1 MSISEKI
8 NIRKKI
14 ALTLH
19 ANYVKNLANLH
30 ELNYLFWECTLRCN
44 LKCIHCG
51 SDCLSNSSQ
60 EDMPLNDFLKVLD
73 DISYKVNPNKTM
85 IALTGGEPL
94 MRNDIFECGNE
105 ISKRGFPWGM
115 VTNGYFLDETA
126 LQHLLNSGICSI
138 TISLDGLESSHNWL
152 RQNDYSYKKVLTAI
166 SLVANSVIQTYDVVT
181 CVNQK
186 NINELNQIYDLLKSL
201 SVRNWRL
208 FTIFPKGRAK
218 ENSEL
223 LPNKSLLV
231 KLFDFIREKR
241 KNNNDLDVYFGC
253 EGFLGN
259 YEQEVRDS
267 FFYCAAGVNIC
278 SILNDGSISACPSL
292 RADYIQ
298 GNIYRDDL
306 WTIWENKYQ
315 IMRNRKWTKTGMC
328 DTCSAYKWCNG
339 NGLHLRDEKT
349 GELIYCAFHT
359 INN

>member
-8 NIRKKI
+8 SFRKKI

-51 SDCLSNSSQ
+51 SDCLSNPSQ
-60 EDMPLNDFLKVLD
+60 EDMPLKDFLKVLD
-73 DISYKVNPNKTM
+73 GISNKVNPNKTM

-94 MRNDIFECGNE
+94 MRNDIYECGHE
-105 ISKRGFPWGM
+105 ISKRGFPFGM
-115 VTNGYFLDETA
+115 VTNGYYLDETVM
-126 LQHLLNSGICSI
+126 QNLLKSGICSI

-152 RQNDYSYKKVLTAI
+152 RQNDNSYKKVINAI
-166 SLVANSVIQTYDVVT
+166 SLITSSSIQTYDVVT

-186 NINELNQIYDLLKSL
+186 NINELNEMYDLLKSL
-201 SVRNWRL
+201 SVLNWRL

-218 ENSEL
+218 ENTEL
-223 LPNKSLLV
+223 LPDTSLLF

-241 KNNNDLDVYFGC
+241 KIQDGPDICFGC

-259 YEQEVRDS
+259 YEQEVREN

-306 WTIWENKYQ
+306 WTVWKNKYK
-315 IMRNRKWTKTGMC
+315 IMRNKKWTKTGIC

-349 GELIYCAFHT
+349 GELIYCAYHT
-359 INN
+359 MNN